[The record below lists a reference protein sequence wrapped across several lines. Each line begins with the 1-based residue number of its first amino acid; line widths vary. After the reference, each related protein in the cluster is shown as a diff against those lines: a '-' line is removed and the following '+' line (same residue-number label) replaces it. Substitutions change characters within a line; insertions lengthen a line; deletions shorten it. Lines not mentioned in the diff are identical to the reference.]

1 MPLGSPSPKMSSS
14 LLVIVCSALG
24 CDANPVS
31 LSYAEPSASVSKPS
45 ASVLKQPT
53 GEAHNIFGRPDEPL
67 RSILATA
74 KLEKVSKGRG
84 GRSLAFKLTFEDDV
98 QGFFKPEQTF
108 AANWYSELASYYLDR
123 ALGLGRVPPAIGRR
137 IDWEQ
142 LRPHAAGDRRIDEAV
157 VRDGT
162 VRGSV
167 VWWIRGVLEPV
178 ALPAG
183 WESWLRVEPASH
195 PSPFERPEAY
205 LAQRRR
211 GVKSPIP
218 RAEEPTFMDRAAELS
233 DLILFDYLIDN
244 VDRWGG
250 GFTNVRTLG
259 HDGVLIY
266 LDNANGFAPRKKAS
280 EVSEARLNFV
290 QRFRRSTIEA
300 IQRLDVPALERRMAS
315 DPLAPLLTET
325 QLRDLGVR
333 RGKLLT
339 HIAVVQKVHGSLAL
353 PW

>member
-1 MPLGSPSPKMSSS
+1 MMRSS
-14 LLVIVCSALG
+14 LLMFVCSALS
-24 CDANPVS
+24 CDADPVS
-31 LSYAEPSASVSKPS
+31 LSHAKPAASVSKQS
-45 ASVLKQPT
+45 TTVSKQPA
-53 GEAHNIFGRPDEPL
+53 GEEDNIFGQPDEPL

-74 KLEKVSKGRG
+74 QLENVSKGSG
-84 GRSLAFKLTFEDDV
+84 GRSLAFKLTFKDDV

-123 ALGLGRVPPAIGRR
+123 ELGLGRVPPAIGRR
-137 IDWEQ
+137 IEWEQ

-157 VRDGT
+157 VRGGT

-167 VWWIRGVLEPV
+167 VWWIPTVLEPV

-183 WESWLRVEPASH
+183 WESWLRVESASY
-195 PSPFERPEAY
+195 PSPFERPEIY

-218 RAEEPTFMDRAAELS
+218 RAEEPKFVDRAAELS
-233 DLILFDYLIDN
+233 DLIVFDYLIDN

-259 HDGVLIY
+259 RDGALIY
-266 LDNANGFAPRKKAS
+266 LDNANGFAPRRKAS
-280 EVSEARLNFV
+280 EVSEARLKFV

-300 IQRLDVPALERRMAS
+300 IRRLDVPSLERRMSS
-315 DPLAPLLTET
+315 DPLAPLLSET
-325 QLRDLGVR
+325 QLRDLDVR

-339 HIAVVQKVHGSLAL
+339 HIAQVQKVHGSHAM